1 MKTAALALVAL
12 ACTPSL
18 YSPPDTDGPDFTWE
32 APENDWGVSEP
43 PSDLVAE
50 GWHEGEVV
58 PDFRMMDQ
66 HGQEVSL
73 WQFYGQVIVL
83 DHSTLWCV
91 ACQQL
96 AAAVDETW
104 HDYGDQGFMYLT
116 LLSEDLE
123 GEVPDQDELN
133 LWADSFGI
141 TAPVLQDDAGVA
153 ATVVGDDGF
162 PRLQVLDRDMT
173 LAVDQVNPP
182 TDAQLRAEI
191 EALL

>member
-1 MKTAALALVAL
+1 MSERVERIHLPDPPGSALPGDGVVAHWHV
-12 ACTPSL
+12 AQRA
-18 YSPPDTDGPDFTWE
+18 GPRVR
-32 APENDWGVSEP
+32 G
-43 PSDLVAE
+43 
-50 GWHEGEVV
+50 GIVV
-58 PDFRMMDQ
+58 LPIQ
-66 HGQEVSL
+66 G
-73 WQFYGQVIVL
+73 G
-83 DHSTLWCV
+83 
-91 ACQQL
+91 
-96 AAAVDETW
+96 
-104 HDYGDQGFMYLT
+104 DYGDQGFMYLT

-133 LWADSFGI
+133 LWADSIGI